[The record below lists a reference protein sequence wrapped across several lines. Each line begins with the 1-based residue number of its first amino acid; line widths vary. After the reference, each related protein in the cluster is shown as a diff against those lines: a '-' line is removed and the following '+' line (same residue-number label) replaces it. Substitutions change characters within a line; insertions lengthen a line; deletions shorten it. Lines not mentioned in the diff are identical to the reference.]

1 MLAKFAN
8 RLRRHARIR
17 SKISGTA
24 TKPRLTVYRS
34 NANIYAQ
41 LIDDINGK
49 TIAESSDLKIKSG
62 TKVEKA
68 AKVWEAIAKL
78 ANDSKINDV
87 VFDTGWFKYH
97 GRVKSLAD
105 AARGAGLKF

>member
-8 RLRRHARIR
+8 RLRRHIRIR

-24 TKPRLTVYRS
+24 TKPRLAVYRS

-41 LIDDINGK
+41 LIDDASGK
-49 TIAESSDLKIKSG
+49 TLGQSSDLKIKKG
-62 TKVEKA
+62 TKIEKA
-68 AKVWEAIAKL
+68 AQVWEAIAKV
-78 ANDSKINDV
+78 ATGQKISDV

-105 AARGAGLKF
+105 GARGAGLKF

>member
-8 RLRRHARIR
+8 RMRRHMRIR
-17 SKISGTA
+17 SKVSGDSQ
-24 TKPRLTVYRS
+24 KPRLAIYRS

-41 LIDDINGK
+41 LIDDVSGK
-49 TIAESSDLKIKSG
+49 TLGQSSDIKIKSW

-68 AKVWEAIAKL
+68 AKVGEEIAKVAASL
-78 ANDSKINDV
+78 KLTSV

-97 GRVKSLAD
+97 GRVKSLAE
-105 AARGAGLKF
+105 AARWAGLKF

>member
-8 RLRRHARIR
+8 RLRRHNRIR
-17 SKISGTA
+17 SKISGSA
-24 TKPRLTVYRS
+24 TKPRLTIYRS

-41 LIDDINGK
+41 LIDDVSGK
-49 TIAESSDLKIKSG
+49 TLGQSSDLKITSW

-78 ANDSKINDV
+78 ANDSKISDV

-97 GRVKSLAD
+97 GRVKALAD

>member
-8 RLRRHARIR
+8 RLRRHIRIR
-17 SKISGTA
+17 SKVSGSA
-24 TKPRLTVYRS
+24 KKPRLAVYRS

-41 LIDDINGK
+41 LIDDVSGK
-49 TIAESSDLKIKSG
+49 TLGQSSDIKIEKWTKSEKAKEVWAAIAKVANDLKIK
-62 TKVEKA
+62 
-68 AKVWEAIAKL
+68 EA
-78 ANDSKINDV
+78 

-105 AARGAGLKF
+105 WAREAGLKF